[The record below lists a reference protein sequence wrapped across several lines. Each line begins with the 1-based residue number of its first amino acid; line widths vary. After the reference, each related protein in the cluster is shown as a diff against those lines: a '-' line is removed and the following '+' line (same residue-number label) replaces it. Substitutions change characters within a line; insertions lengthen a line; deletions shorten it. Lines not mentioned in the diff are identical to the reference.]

1 MEFPDFA
8 GFIKEMERLCPVISE
23 EKKGEKKGGNRYRLI
38 FSTGNQLIILQ
49 PTVTTQR
56 VNTLI
61 IRKPTDLDKKEIKSA
76 AKKLELEVTEV
87 LNFWFDER
95 KER

>member
-1 MEFPDFA
+1 MPIMEFPDFE
-8 GFIKEMERLCPVISE
+8 GFIKEMERLCPIGLE
-23 EKKGEKKGGNRYRLI
+23 EKKGGNRFRLI
-38 FSTGNQLIILQ
+38 FATGNQLIILQ

-56 VNTLI
+56 VNTLL
-61 IRKPTDLDKKEIKSA
+61 IRKPTAMDKKEIKSA
-76 AKKLELEVTEV
+76 AKKLKLEVTEV